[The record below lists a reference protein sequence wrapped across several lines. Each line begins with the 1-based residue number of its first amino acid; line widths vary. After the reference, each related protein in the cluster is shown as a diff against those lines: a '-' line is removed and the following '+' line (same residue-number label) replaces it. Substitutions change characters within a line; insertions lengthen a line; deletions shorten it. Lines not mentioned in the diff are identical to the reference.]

1 MILKRD
7 YLTPEET
14 LQIGEETIDL
24 ILDKAFFDYKVG
36 DRFFFKDQPNE
47 IYTVE
52 GFGWNKED
60 LRHCLY
66 NSGKPALDEKI
77 FPIFSTGMLIE
88 LLADL
93 HAFSLNSFG
102 HGWILLWNSEI
113 AIESKE
119 EEQLH
124 VFLWRALAE
133 IVQSGKYVW

>member
-14 LQIGEETIDL
+14 LQIGEETIDA
-24 ILDKAFFDYKVG
+24 ILDKACFDYKVD
-36 DRFFFKDQPNE
+36 DRFFFKDQLNE
-47 IYTVE
+47 IYTIE
-52 GFGWNKED
+52 GFDSAGD
-60 LRHCLY
+60 YCLY
-66 NSGKPALDEKI
+66 DDGKIAPDDKI
-77 FPIFSTGMLIE
+77 YPIFSTGMLIE

-102 HGWILLWNSEI
+102 HGWILLWNNEI